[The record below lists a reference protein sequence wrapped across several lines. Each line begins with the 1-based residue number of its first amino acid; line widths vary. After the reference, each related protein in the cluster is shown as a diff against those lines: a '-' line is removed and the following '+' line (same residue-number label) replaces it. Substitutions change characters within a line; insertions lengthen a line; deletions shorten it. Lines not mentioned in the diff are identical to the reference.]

1 MIILLVGKDIK
12 VPLKSITEI
21 IFYKKYEGNYS
32 MEKNLMNTNAVTQ
45 IGILCHDIDKTA
57 QEYADLFGIDKPE
70 IVMTGTL
77 DIAKTMYLDE
87 PTPARTKQAFF
98 HVGPNL
104 DIELLEPDHEPSTW
118 RHDLDTYGEGIH
130 HIAFVI
136 NGMRKVVEKFERN
149 GMKEI
154 QKGEWIGGRYSYIDS
169 KDKLKL
175 TLELLEIDG

>member
-1 MIILLVGKDIK
+1 
-12 VPLKSITEI
+12 
-21 IFYKKYEGNYS
+21 
-32 MEKNLMNTNAVTQ
+32 MEQNLMGTNVVTQ

-57 QEYADLFGIDKPE
+57 QEYADLFGVNKPE
-70 IVMTGTL
+70 IVMTGTQ
-77 DIAKTMYLDE
+77 DIANTKYLGE

-136 NGMRKVVEKFERN
+136 NGMKKIVEKFERN

-154 QKGEWIGGRYSYIDS
+154 QKGEWIGGRYSYIDAR
-169 KDKLKL
+169 DKLKL
-175 TLELLEIDG
+175 TLELLEIDK

>member
-1 MIILLVGKDIK
+1 
-12 VPLKSITEI
+12 
-21 IFYKKYEGNYS
+21 
-32 MEKNLMNTNAVTQ
+32 MEKNIMETNIVTQ
-45 IGILCHDIDKTA
+45 IGILCHDIEKTA
-57 QEYADLFGIDKPE
+57 QDYADLFGVEKPE
-70 IVMTGTL
+70 ISITGTMEN
-77 DIAKTMYLDE
+77 AKTKYLGE

-136 NGMRKVVEKFERN
+136 NGMKTIVERFERN

-154 QKGEWIGGRYSYIDS
+154 QKGEWDGGRYSYIDA

-175 TLELLEIDG
+175 TLELLEIDK

>member
-1 MIILLVGKDIK
+1 
-12 VPLKSITEI
+12 
-21 IFYKKYEGNYS
+21 
-32 MEKNLMNTNAVTQ
+32 MEQNLMGTNVVTQ

-70 IVMTGTL
+70 IVMTGTQ
-77 DIAKTMYLDE
+77 DIANTVYLGE
-87 PTPARTKQAFF
+87 STPARTKQAFF
-98 HVGPNL
+98 HVGPNI

-136 NGMRKVVEKFERN
+136 NGMKKIVEKFERN

-154 QKGEWIGGRYSYIDS
+154 QKGEWIGGRYSYIDAR
-169 KDKLKL
+169 DKLKL
-175 TLELLEIDG
+175 TLELLEIDK

>member
-1 MIILLVGKDIK
+1 
-12 VPLKSITEI
+12 
-21 IFYKKYEGNYS
+21 
-32 MEKNLMNTNAVTQ
+32 MNTNIVTQ

-57 QEYADLFGIDKPE
+57 QEYADLLGVEKPE
-70 IVMTGTL
+70 IVITGTP
-77 DIAKTMYLDE
+77 DIAKTEYLGE
-87 PTPARTKQAFF
+87 PTPARTKQGFF

-130 HIAFVI
+130 HIAFVV
-136 NGMRKVVEKFERN
+136 NGIRKVVEKFEQG

-154 QKGEWIGGRYSYIDS
+154 QKGEWIGGRYSYIDA

-175 TLELLEIDG
+175 TLELLEFDN

>member
-1 MIILLVGKDIK
+1 
-12 VPLKSITEI
+12 
-21 IFYKKYEGNYS
+21 
-32 MEKNLMNTNAVTQ
+32 MNTNIVTQ

-57 QEYADLFGIDKPE
+57 QEYADLLGVEKPE
-70 IVMTGTL
+70 ILITGTP
-77 DIAKTMYLDE
+77 DIAKTEYLGE

-130 HIAFVI
+130 HIAFVV
-136 NGMRKVVEKFERN
+136 NGIRKVVEKFEQG

-154 QKGEWIGGRYSYIDS
+154 QKGEWIGGRYSYIDA

-175 TLELLEIDG
+175 TLELLEFDN